1 MMVTRLWG
9 HKETTI
15 AELRGEN
22 EGKCG
27 ENARGGVLITLDGY
41 FK

>member
-1 MMVTRLWG
+1 MVTRLWG

-22 EGKCG
+22 EGKGG
-27 ENARGGVLITLDGY
+27 EYAWGGVLITLYGY
-41 FK
+41 FR